1 MANNAQPLGQMII
14 EVDISSVGFE
24 SSLKDMQRALKQNQ
38 QKMKAEMANYDLLQ
52 NKIGKLEAN
61 YDGLRDSMKLNAKQI
76 DKLKQA
82 YADEVAASGESSE
95 KARELARQINKT
107 VQEQAKYQAQLNR
120 VTSQLTDAR
129 DGTEELRKSISLL
142 STESRSIVNN
152 FRSQGKE
159 LEALEAD
166 YNGLEQAVEVR
177 TRLIDKEKQKMH
189 RLKQQYGENSEEYR
203 RQVARVRDLETSNNE
218 ARNAMNRLENEM
230 DDLANTS
237 SNLKN
242 KIGDLSSNLDGIA
255 TALSATAGGIGLA
268 AGKVAMTFDDM
279 KTKIMISLG
288 ETEKAA
294 EESVKNIQKSLSKGY
309 ETENI
314 ADGFITINQV
324 LGDMLSDSEISDMNE
339 EFAALASVMDLDV
352 VEGVRAVNSVMRN
365 FGDTGQEATDAIT
378 WGMQN
383 GLNVS
388 GDFLDTLWEYAPQFS
403 KLGYSSKEMLALMSA
418 GMDEGAFSMDKL
430 ADGVKEFSL
439 RVTEIDKNGA
449 GALKELGFNAEDVST
464 AMNKGGDEA
473 KNMSFKIATALSGV
487 KDNTDRNAM
496 SVALFG
502 TQYEDVGDSVVKAL
516 GKIDT
521 ATVNTKGSADA
532 AKDAYEK
539 AFSTRL
545 RGTISDLG
553 QALQPV
559 GDVMLNFADRIMP
572 AVEEKARA
580 LSNWFESLSTEN
592 QNLVVGLGALSIA
605 AGPLTMALKFLVTP
619 FKLLWTATK
628 GFFNILKSVGNFLPS
643 MSTVMSGLGKAVDI
657 AYKPIVWLGNGLSKL
672 WNVLKFIAPFIRTG
686 LVTAFRALLGP
697 VGLVITAVSLLVAGF
712 KYAYKHSETFRN
724 FVNKLRDSLLNT
736 WNNLKAMGVRGVV
749 AAMWK
754 SVKGAFATGYT
765 FVKTKIEGAKNA
777 ISNAWTN
784 ARKLAVA
791 KVTGMWTSTKTLF
804 ASGYNAVKSRMASVK
819 NSVSN
824 AWTNTKKAATD
835 KVSSMWTST
844 KNSFSNGY
852 NAVKNRMSNVKTAMS
867 NSWTAI
873 KKLTVEKVTNM
884 IDHVKKMPQRMADA
898 IAKGAGALKNGG
910 KKLLKGLIG
919 GVEWGLNKVIKGV
932 NQVMTWVGADD
943 SKLKPV
949 DLTKYAKGTPNGGH
963 DGGLAMVNDA
973 PGSNY
978 RELVALPN
986 GQTFV
991 PKGRNVVMNLPQG
1004 AEVLPGHKT
1013 RDLAKRGV
1021 IPQYKSGIGDTLSG
1035 LWSSTKSGASKLWQ
1049 GTKDVSSA
1057 AFNKVKDWSTEV
1069 WDWVT
1074 SPEKVKD
1081 LLMNVIGNVIPGE
1094 FSSGMVP
1101 SMLNGMMKKMVDQAK
1116 DFVFN
1121 IADSMG
1127 GGADFGSW
1135 SPFTGDFNKIS
1146 NKMGVYD
1153 YLYDLGK
1160 QIVNQFKSQY
1170 PSLYISNGKRKE
1182 SKTKAGTTSDHVYGL
1197 GLDLARGG
1205 ISDNSYYQMAKS
1217 LQGHPYLKYVI
1228 GSNKW
1233 SQNGGEFKKFPYGGH
1248 MNHLHLSAKSPAEA
1262 KAAKG
1267 SFGAAGNVSGSA
1279 KAWTAQI
1286 KKAHQAIYGRAISK
1300 QGLNEV
1306 LEQIQTESGG
1316 NATVRQGI
1324 VDVNTHNGSG
1334 GAKGLLQFI
1343 QSTFD
1348 NYKLKGHGNIFSGYD
1363 QLLAMFNI
1371 KEWYSAITRAGKGK
1385 GWSPRGPRVKPYA
1398 NGGIVTKAHMG
1409 LVGEDGPE
1417 AIIPL
1422 DKAKKGRSMQLLAQ
1436 ASQYLNGNK
1445 ATTGKTDNQMISI
1458 LSKQIELLNQQVSLL
1473 SQLVAKETTFVMD
1486 NKVVAQGVNSF
1497 NRQQEKMT
1505 NRAKGLT
1512 M

>member
-1 MANNAQPLGQMII
+1 
-14 EVDISSVGFE
+14 
-24 SSLKDMQRALKQNQ
+24 MQ
-38 QKMKAEMANYDLLQ
+38 
-52 NKIGKLEAN
+52 
-61 YDGLRDSMKLNAKQI
+61 
-76 DKLKQA
+76 
-82 YADEVAASGESSE
+82 
-95 KARELARQINKT
+95 
-107 VQEQAKYQAQLNR
+107 
-120 VTSQLTDAR
+120 
-129 DGTEELRKSISLL
+129 
-142 STESRSIVNN
+142 
-152 FRSQGKE
+152 
-159 LEALEAD
+159 
-166 YNGLEQAVEVR
+166 
-177 TRLIDKEKQKMH
+177 

-218 ARNAMNRLENEM
+218 ARRAMNRLQEEM
-230 DDLANTS
+230 DETQQSSSKLRSAFSKVGDKISGMSGPLMGLSTAAAGVGTAMGALAIDISNATDNIESRLETLVNGSEAKLKKMKKNIMETYTAGLTTDLDETTNIAARTEQRGIADKDKQKAIDYATVISKNSDLEGKEIVDVLSMLQKKFGMTIEQAGDYAQRIAQTGIEDFDQAMEYIPQ
-237 SNLKN
+237 LKDGGLSIDEIIARLEGGMKSGAWN
-242 KIGDLSSNLDGIA
+242 SDKTLDLLAEGQKKVVGDGADAYKEFGLGTEYAKFQAGEIDYKAFMMEAKKKADKLPKEDKKAFWAAIFGTQGEDIDLSSINGIFNA
-255 TALSATAGGIGLA
+255 KEKSGKAEKGQADDLVNKEKEKAIVRLTAAYNKLKKELLPLGNTLMNTGAAITEGILPYVKQLIDWFNGLSDTQQKIAIGAGVLA
-268 AGKVAMTFDDM
+268 VAM
-279 KTKIMISLG
+279 
-288 ETEKAA
+288 
-294 EESVKNIQKSLSKGY
+294 
-309 ETENI
+309 
-314 ADGFITINQV
+314 
-324 LGDMLSDSEISDMNE
+324 
-339 EFAALASVMDLDV
+339 
-352 VEGVRAVNSVMRN
+352 
-365 FGDTGQEATDAIT
+365 
-378 WGMQN
+378 
-383 GLNVS
+383 
-388 GDFLDTLWEYAPQFS
+388 
-403 KLGYSSKEMLALMSA
+403 
-418 GMDEGAFSMDKL
+418 
-430 ADGVKEFSL
+430 
-439 RVTEIDKNGA
+439 
-449 GALKELGFNAEDVST
+449 
-464 AMNKGGDEA
+464 
-473 KNMSFKIATALSGV
+473 
-487 KDNTDRNAM
+487 
-496 SVALFG
+496 
-502 TQYEDVGDSVVKAL
+502 
-516 GKIDT
+516 
-521 ATVNTKGSADA
+521 
-532 AKDAYEK
+532 
-539 AFSTRL
+539 
-545 RGTISDLG
+545 
-553 QALQPV
+553 
-559 GDVMLNFADRIMP
+559 
-572 AVEEKARA
+572 
-580 LSNWFESLSTEN
+580 
-592 QNLVVGLGALSIA
+592 
-605 AGPLTMALKFLVTP
+605 GPLTIAFKVLAMPIKLAWSAIKGLFSGL
-619 FKLLWTATK
+619 KLLV
-628 GFFNILKSVGNFLPS
+628 SFLPS

-754 SVKGAFATGYT
+754 SVKGAFASGYT

-791 KVTGMWTSTKTLF
+791 KVTGMWTSTKNLF
-804 ASGYNAVKSRMASVK
+804 SSGYNAVKSRMASVK

-824 AWTNTKKAATD
+824 AWTNTKKATTD

-978 RELVALPN
+978 RELVVLPN

-1021 IPQYKSGIGDTLSG
+1021 IPQYKSGVGDTLSG

-1074 SPEKVKD
+1074 SPEKVKK
-1081 LLMNVIGNVIPGE
+1081 LLMNTIGNVIPKQYT
-1094 FSSGMVP
+1094 SGIMP
-1101 SMLNGMMKKMVDQAK
+1101 SMLNGMMGKLVDQAK

-1135 SPFTGDFNKIS
+1135 SPFNGDFNKIS
-1146 NKMGVYD
+1146 NKWNVYD
-1153 YLYDLGK
+1153 FLYDLAK
-1160 QIVNQFKSQY
+1160 QIVSANSGLSITSGQRDGATTKSG
-1170 PSLYISNGKRKE
+1170 SKSEHGSHRGIDISGWGSNG
-1182 SKTKAGTTSDHVYGL
+1182 GYL
-1197 GLDLARGG
+1197 PL
-1205 ISDNSYYQMAKS
+1205 AKS
-1217 LQGHPYLKYVI
+1217 VAGHPYLKYAI
-1228 GSNKW
+1228 GDNRWNPNNDDKFSHFKW
-1233 SQNGGEFKKFPYGGH
+1233 GGH

-1267 SFGAAGNVSGSA
+1267 SFGAASNVSGGA

-1286 KKAHQAIYGRAISK
+1286 KKAHQAIYGKAISK

-1371 KEWYSAITRAGKGK
+1371 KEWYAAITRAGKGK

-1398 NGGIVTKAHMG
+1398 NGGIITKAHMG

-1445 ATTGKTDNQMISI
+1445 ATTSTASSVEGIVAAIMVQGAETSKKLDALIALLASGTTIQIDGKEIANVVNRINQTNERM
-1458 LSKQIELLNQQVSLL
+1458 
-1473 SQLVAKETTFVMD
+1473 A
-1486 NKVVAQGVNSF
+1486 
-1497 NRQQEKMT
+1497 
-1505 NRAKGLT
+1505 NRAKGVT
-1512 M
+1512 T

>member
-24 SSLKDMQRALKQNQ
+24 NSLKDMQRALKQNQ
-38 QKMKAEMANYDLLQ
+38 QKMKAEMAVYDTLED
-52 NKIGKLEAN
+52 KIGKLEAN

-82 YADEVAASGESSE
+82 YADEVSASGESSE

-142 STESRSIVNN
+142 STENRSIVANL
-152 FRSQGKE
+152 RSQGKE

-166 YNGLEQAVEVR
+166 YNGLEQAVEER
-177 TRLIDKEKQKMH
+177 TRLIDKEKQKMQ

-218 ARNAMNRLENEM
+218 ARRAMNRLQEEM
-230 DDLANTS
+230 DETQQSSSKLRSAFSKVGDKISGMSGPLMGLSTAAAGVGTAMGALAIDISNSAADIDTRLATLVNGSEEKLKKMKKNIMNTYKSGITTDLEETTNIAARTEQR
-237 SNLKN
+237 
-242 KIGDLSSNLDGIA
+242 GIA
-255 TALSATAGGIGLA
+255 DKDKQKAIDYATVISKNSDLEGKEVVDVISMLQKKFNQDISTAGDYAQRISQTGIEDFDQAMEYFAQLQDGGMDVEEIIARLEGGMKSGGWSSDKILDLMAEGQKKVVGDGADAYKEFGLGA
-268 AGKVAMTFDDM
+268 
-279 KTKIMISLG
+279 
-288 ETEKAA
+288 
-294 EESVKNIQKSLSKGY
+294 
-309 ETENI
+309 
-314 ADGFITINQV
+314 
-324 LGDMLSDSEISDMNE
+324 
-339 EFAALASVMDLDV
+339 
-352 VEGVRAVNSVMRN
+352 
-365 FGDTGQEATDAIT
+365 
-378 WGMQN
+378 
-383 GLNVS
+383 
-388 GDFLDTLWEYAPQFS
+388 EYAKFQAGEIDYNAFMIEAS
-403 KLGYSSKEMLALMSA
+403 KKA
-418 GMDEGAFSMDKL
+418 DKL
-430 ADGVKEFSL
+430 PQK
-439 RVTEIDKNGA
+439 DKKA
-449 GALKELGFNAEDVST
+449 FWAA
-464 AMNKGGDEA
+464 
-473 KNMSFKIATALSGV
+473 I
-487 KDNTDRNAM
+487 
-496 SVALFG
+496 FG
-502 TQYEDVGDSVVKAL
+502 TQGEDIDLLSIEGIFNAKAKDGKAKKGQADELLKDEQEKAL
-516 GKIDT
+516 TQLIKAYNNLKAELMPLGTALMNTGAAIANGLLPYVEKLIDWFNGLSDTQQKI
-521 ATVNTKGSADA
+521 A
-532 AKDAYEK
+532 
-539 AFSTRL
+539 
-545 RGTISDLG
+545 
-553 QALQPV
+553 V
-559 GDVMLNFADRIMP
+559 GAGVL
-572 AVEEKARA
+572 AVAM
-580 LSNWFESLSTEN
+580 
-592 QNLVVGLGALSIA
+592 
-605 AGPLTMALKFLVTP
+605 GPLTIAFKVLAMPIKLAWSAIKGLFSGL
-619 FKLLWTATK
+619 KLLV
-628 GFFNILKSVGNFLPS
+628 SFLPS

-736 WNNLKAMGVRGVV
+736 WNKLKAMGVRGVV

-754 SVKGAFATGYT
+754 SVKGAFASGYN
-765 FVKTKIEGAKNA
+765 FVKTKIEGTKNA

-791 KVTGMWTSTKTLF
+791 KVTGMWTSTKNLF
-804 ASGYNAVKSRMASVK
+804 SSGYNAVKSRMASVK

-824 AWTNTKKAATD
+824 AWTNTKKATTD

-1021 IPQYKSGIGDTLSG
+1021 IPQYKSGVGDTLSG
-1035 LWSSTKSGASKLWQ
+1035 LWSSTKTGASKLWQ
-1049 GTKDVSSA
+1049 GTKDVGSA
-1057 AFNKVKDWSTEV
+1057 AFNKVKDWSTEI

-1228 GSNKW
+1228 GSDKW

-1267 SFGAAGNVSGSA
+1267 SFGAASNVSGGA

-1398 NGGIVTKAHMG
+1398 NGGLITSPTLG
-1409 LVGEDGPE
+1409 LVGEAGPE
-1417 AIIPL
+1417 LVLPL

-1445 ATTGKTDNQMISI
+1445 ATTSTTSVEGI
-1458 LSKQIELLNQQVSLL
+1458 
-1473 SQLVAKETTFVMD
+1473 VAAIM
-1486 NKVVAQGVNSF
+1486 AQGAETSKKLDALIALLASGTTIQIDGKEIANVVNRI
-1497 NRQQEKMT
+1497 NQT
-1505 NRAKGLT
+1505 NERMSMRAKGVT
-1512 M
+1512 T

>member
-1 MANNAQPLGQMII
+1 MASNEQPLGQMII

-24 SSLKDMQRALKQNQ
+24 NSLKDMQKALKQNQ
-38 QKMKAEMANYDLLQ
+38 QKMKAEMAVYDTLDD
-52 NKIGKLEAN
+52 KIGKLEAN

-95 KARELARQINKT
+95 KAQELARQINKT

-129 DGTEELRKSISLL
+129 DGTDELRKSISLL
-142 STESRSIVNN
+142 STENRSIVANL
-152 FRSQGKE
+152 RSQGRE

-166 YNGLEQAVEVR
+166 YVGLDRAVEER
-177 TRLIDKEKQKMH
+177 TRLIDKEKQKMQ

-230 DDLANTS
+230 EDLGNTS

-255 TALSATAGGIGLA
+255 TALSASAGGIGLA

-309 ETENI
+309 ETEPI
-314 ADGFITINQV
+314 ADGFIAINQV
-324 LGDMLSDSEISDMNE
+324 LGDLLSDSEISDMNE
-339 EFAALASVMDLDV
+339 EFAALASAMDIDV

-439 RVTEIDKNGA
+439 RVTEIDDNGA
-449 GALKELGFNAEDVST
+449 GALKELGFNADDVTT

-487 KDNTDRNAM
+487 KDDTDRNAM

-516 GKIDT
+516 GNIDT
-521 ATVNTKGSADA
+521 ATVKSKGSADA
-532 AKDAYEK
+532 AKKAYEE

-545 RGTISDLG
+545 RGTISSLG

-559 GDVMLNFADRIMP
+559 GDIMLNFADRIMP
-572 AVEEKARA
+572 AVEDKARA
-580 LSNWFESLSTEN
+580 LSGWFESLSNEN
-592 QNLVVGLGALSIA
+592 QNLVVGIGALALA
-605 AGPLTMALKFLVTP
+605 AGPLSLALKFLATP
-619 FKLLWTATK
+619 FRLLWTTSR
-628 GFFNILKSVGNFLPS
+628 GFFNVIRSLGAFLPS
-643 MSTVMSGLGKAVDI
+643 MSTVMRGLGTAVSI
-657 AYKPIVWLGNGLSKL
+657 AYKPISWLGTGLSK
-672 WNVLKFIAPFIRTG
+672 VLSVARFLAPFIRTG
-686 LVTAFRALLGP
+686 LSVAFRTLLGP
-697 VGLVITAVSLLVAGF
+697 VGLVIGGVTLLVSGF
-712 KYAYKHSETFRN
+712 KLAYKHSETFRN
-724 FVNKLRDSLLNT
+724 FINKLKNTLLTT
-736 WNNLKAMGVRGVV
+736 WNTLKAMGVRGVV
-749 AAMWK
+749 SAMWK
-754 SVKGAFATGYT
+754 HIKGAFSTGYT
-765 FVKTKIEGAKNA
+765 FVKTKINGAKNA
-777 ISNAWTN
+777 VVNAWT
-784 ARKLAVA
+784 
-791 KVTGMWTSTKTLF
+791 S
-804 ASGYNAVKSRMASVK
+804 
-819 NSVSN
+819 
-824 AWTNTKKAATD
+824 TKKAATE

-844 KNSFSNGY
+844 KNFFTTGY
-852 NAVKNRMSNVKTAMS
+852 TAVKTKMSNVKTAMS
-867 NSWTAI
+867 NSWTTI
-873 KKLTVEKVTNM
+873 KKLTVDKVDNM

-898 IAKGAGALKNGG
+898 IARGAGALKKGG
-910 KKLLKGLIG
+910 KRLLNGLIG
-919 GVEWGLNKVIKGV
+919 GVEWGLNKVVGGV
-932 NQVMTWVGADD
+932 NKVMGWVGADD
-943 SKLKPV
+943 AKLKEV
-949 DLTKYAKGTPNGGH
+949 KLEKYAKGTPNSGH
-963 DGGLAMVNDA
+963 SGGLAMVNDA

-978 RELVALPN
+978 RELVALPT

-991 PKGRNVVMNLPQG
+991 PEGRNVVMNLPQG

-1013 RDLAKRGV
+1013 RDL
-1021 IPQYKSGIGDTLSG
+1021 IPKYKNGIGDTLSNA
-1035 LWSSTKSGASKLWQ
+1035 WSSTKSGASKLWQ
-1049 GTKDVSSA
+1049 GTKDLGST
-1057 AFNKVKDWSTEV
+1057 AFNKVKDWSTEI

-1074 SPEKVKD
+1074 SPKKVKE
-1081 LLMNVIGNVIPGE
+1081 LLMNVIGNVIPSQ

-1101 SMLNGMMKKMVDQAK
+1101 SMLNSMMKMMVDKAK

-1170 PSLYISNGKRKE
+1170 PSLYISNGKRNE
-1182 SKTKAGTTSDHVYGL
+1182 STTKADTKSDHVYGL

-1228 GSNKW
+1228 GSDKW

-1267 SFGAAGNVSGSA
+1267 SFGAAGNVSGGA
-1279 KAWTAQI
+1279 KAWIPQI

-1316 NATVRQGI
+1316 NATIRQGI

-1348 NYKLKGHGNIFSGYD
+1348 NYKIKGHGNIFSGYD
-1363 QLLAMFNI
+1363 QLLALFNVSD
-1371 KEWYSAITRAGKGK
+1371 WYQAITRAGKGK
-1385 GWSPRGPRVKPYA
+1385 GWSPRSGRVKAYA

-1445 ATTGKTDNQMISI
+1445 STTSTASSVEGI
-1458 LSKQIELLNQQVSLL
+1458 
-1473 SQLVAKETTFVMD
+1473 VAAIM
-1486 NKVVAQGVNSF
+1486 AQGTETSKKLDALIALLASGTTIQIDGKEIANVVNRI
-1497 NRQQEKMT
+1497 NQT
-1505 NRAKGLT
+1505 NERMSMRAKGVT
-1512 M
+1512 T

>member
-1 MANNAQPLGQMII
+1 MANNTQPLGQMII

-38 QKMKAEMANYDLLQ
+38 QKMKAEMAVYDTLED
-52 NKIGKLEAN
+52 KIGKLEVN

-142 STESRSIVNN
+142 STENRSIVANL
-152 FRSQGKE
+152 RSQGKE

-166 YNGLEQAVEVR
+166 YNGLEQAVEER
-177 TRLIDKEKQKMH
+177 TRLIDKEKQKMQ

-218 ARNAMNRLENEM
+218 ARRAMNRLQEEIDETQQSSSKLRSAFSKVGDKISGMSGPLMGLSTAVAGVGTAMGTLAIDISNATDNIESRLETLVNGSEEKLKKM
-230 DDLANTS
+230 KKNIMETYTAGLTTDLDETTNIAARTEQR
-237 SNLKN
+237 
-242 KIGDLSSNLDGIA
+242 GIA
-255 TALSATAGGIGLA
+255 DKDKQKAIDYATVISKNSDLEGKEIVDVLSMLQKKFGMTIEQAGDYAQRIAQTGIEDFDQAMEYIPQLKDGGLSIDEIIA
-268 AGKVAMTFDDM
+268 RLEGGMKSGAWNSDKTLDLLAEGQKKVVGDGADAYKEFG
-279 KTKIMISLG
+279 LG
-288 ETEKAA
+288 A
-294 EESVKNIQKSLSKGY
+294 
-309 ETENI
+309 
-314 ADGFITINQV
+314 
-324 LGDMLSDSEISDMNE
+324 
-339 EFAALASVMDLDV
+339 
-352 VEGVRAVNSVMRN
+352 
-365 FGDTGQEATDAIT
+365 
-378 WGMQN
+378 
-383 GLNVS
+383 
-388 GDFLDTLWEYAPQFS
+388 EYAKFQ
-403 KLGYSSKEMLALMSA
+403 A
-418 GMDEGAFSMDKL
+418 GEIDYKAFMMEAKKKADKL
-430 ADGVKEFSL
+430 PKE
-439 RVTEIDKNGA
+439 DKKA
-449 GALKELGFNAEDVST
+449 FWAA
-464 AMNKGGDEA
+464 
-473 KNMSFKIATALSGV
+473 I
-487 KDNTDRNAM
+487 
-496 SVALFG
+496 FG
-502 TQYEDVGDSVVKAL
+502 TQGEDIDLGSINGIFNAKEKSGKAEKGQADDL
-516 GKIDT
+516 
-521 ATVNTKGSADA
+521 VNKE
-532 AKDAYEK
+532 KEK
-539 AFSTRL
+539 AIVRL
-545 RGTISDLG
+545 TAAYNKLKKELLPLGNTLMNTGAAIAEGLLPYVEKLITWFNGLSDTQQKIAIGAGVL
-553 QALQPV
+553 
-559 GDVMLNFADRIMP
+559 
-572 AVEEKARA
+572 AVAM
-580 LSNWFESLSTEN
+580 
-592 QNLVVGLGALSIA
+592 
-605 AGPLTMALKFLVTP
+605 GPLTIAFKVLAMPIKLAWSAIKGLFSGL
-619 FKLLWTATK
+619 KLLV
-628 GFFNILKSVGNFLPS
+628 SFLPS

-791 KVTGMWTSTKTLF
+791 KVTGMWTSTKNLF
-804 ASGYNAVKSRMASVK
+804 SSGYNAVKSRMASVK

-824 AWTNTKKAATD
+824 AWTNTKKATTD

-1021 IPQYKSGIGDTLSG
+1021 IPQYKSGVGDTLSG

-1074 SPEKVKD
+1074 SPEKVKK
-1081 LLMNVIGNVIPGE
+1081 LLMNTIGNVIPKQYT
-1094 FSSGMVP
+1094 SGIMP
-1101 SMLNGMMKKMVDQAK
+1101 SMLNGMMGKLVDQAK

-1135 SPFTGDFNKIS
+1135 SPFNGDFNKIS
-1146 NKMGVYD
+1146 NKWNVYD
-1153 YLYDLGK
+1153 FLYDLAK
-1160 QIVNQFKSQY
+1160 QIVSANSGLSITSGQRDGATTKSG
-1170 PSLYISNGKRKE
+1170 SKSEHGSHRGIDISGWGSNG
-1182 SKTKAGTTSDHVYGL
+1182 GYL
-1197 GLDLARGG
+1197 PL
-1205 ISDNSYYQMAKS
+1205 AKS
-1217 LQGHPYLKYVI
+1217 VAGHPYLKYAI
-1228 GSNKW
+1228 GDNRWNPNNDDKFSHFKW
-1233 SQNGGEFKKFPYGGH
+1233 GGH

-1267 SFGAAGNVSGSA
+1267 SFGAASNVSGGA

-1316 NATVRQGI
+1316 NATIRQGI

-1371 KEWYSAITRAGKGK
+1371 KEWYAAITRAGKGK

-1398 NGGIVTKAHMG
+1398 NGGIITKAHMG

-1445 ATTGKTDNQMISI
+1445 ATTSTTSVEGI
-1458 LSKQIELLNQQVSLL
+1458 
-1473 SQLVAKETTFVMD
+1473 VAAIM
-1486 NKVVAQGVNSF
+1486 AQGAETSKKLDALIALLASGTTIQIDGKEIANVVNRI
-1497 NRQQEKMT
+1497 NQTNERMA
-1505 NRAKGLT
+1505 NRAKGVT
-1512 M
+1512 T

>member
-1 MANNAQPLGQMII
+1 MASNQQPLGQMII

-38 QKMKAEMANYDLLQ
+38 QKMKAEMAVYDTLED
-52 NKIGKLEAN
+52 KIGKLEAN

-95 KARELARQINKT
+95 KAQELARQINKT
-107 VQEQAKYQAQLNR
+107 VQEQAKYQKQLDR
-120 VTSQLTDAR
+120 VTSQLTDAK
-129 DGTEELRKSISLL
+129 DGTDELRQSISLL
-142 STESRSIVNN
+142 STENRSIVAN
-152 FRSQGKE
+152 FRAQGKE

-166 YNGLEQAVEVR
+166 YHGLEQAVAER
-177 TRLIDKEKQKMH
+177 NKLIDKEKAKLQ
-189 RLKQQYGENSEEYR
+189 RLKEQYGENSNEYR
-203 RQVARVRDLETSNNE
+203 QQVVRIRELETSNLDARRAMDRLGGEMDELSSSSQKVKKNV
-218 ARNAMNRLENEM
+218 ADAADKIKSLGTLSTTTLTPAISGFGIAAGKTATDLDDAFTKMRNAMGLTENQTEI
-230 DDLANTS
+230 LKKKAR
-237 SNLKN
+237 NLYKEGYGESMEEITAAITEVRTNMN
-242 KIGDLSSNLDGIA
+242 KLNSEDLSYITKSSMNL
-255 TALSATAGGIGLA
+255 
-268 AGKVAMTFDDM
+268 GKTFD
-279 KTKIMISLG
+279 
-288 ETEKAA
+288 A
-294 EESVKNIQKSLSKGY
+294 EINEVTRG
-309 ETENI
+309 
-314 ADGFITINQV
+314 ADGVMQSFNLTAKDTFD
-324 LGDMLSDSEISDMNE
+324 L
-339 EFAALASVMDLDV
+339 LAKGAQ
-352 VEGVRAVNSVMRN
+352 EGGN
-365 FGDTGQEATDAIT
+365 
-378 WGMQN
+378 
-383 GLNVS
+383 
-388 GDFLDTLWEYAPQFS
+388 
-403 KLGYSSKEMLALMSA
+403 KSKEMFDNLAEYA
-418 GMDEGAFSMDKL
+418 VNFEGAGFSANEMMSILANGIKAGAYNYDRLNDTMLEFKL
-430 ADGVKEFSL
+430 RTEDGGKAYKEAMKSLGDDSPIAKAYKEFEEGKITVAEYYKVVQENL
-439 RVTEIDKNGA
+439 GKVK
-449 GALKELGFNAEDVST
+449 KEMTTQEYENFGKV
-464 AMNKGGDEA
+464 
-473 KNMSFKIATALSGV
+473 
-487 KDNTDRNAM
+487 
-496 SVALFG
+496 LFG
-502 TQYEDVGDSVVKAL
+502 TKWEDQGSRVVESMKSVNKELNNVDGTMNTINDNVEKSFSQKLRIFINSLKDSLEPL
-516 GKIDT
+516 GKSLLNI
-521 ATVNTKGSADA
+521 ATVYIPPLVTKLTQLAH
-532 AKDAYEK
+532 
-539 AFSTRL
+539 
-545 RGTISDLG
+545 
-553 QALQPV
+553 
-559 GDVMLNFADRIMP
+559 
-572 AVEEKARA
+572 
-580 LSNWFESLSTEN
+580 WFE
-592 QNLVVGLGALSIA
+592 GLNTTQQKWILGIGATA
-605 AGPLTMALKFLVTP
+605 AVLGPATFLIGTFVSAIVKT
-619 FKLLWTATK
+619 FSAIKTLWMYIKLAGTA
-628 GFFNILKSVGNFLPS
+628 V
-643 MSTVMSGLGKAVDI
+643 
-657 AYKPIVWLGNGLSKL
+657 KL
-672 WNVLKFIAPFIRTG
+672 FM
-686 LVTAFRALLGP
+686 GP
-697 VGLVITAVSLLVAGF
+697 VGWVITGLTLLSSALV
-712 KYAYKHSETFRN
+712 YAYKHSETFRN

-765 FVKTKIEGAKNA
+765 FVKTKIEGTKNA

-791 KVTGMWTSTKTLF
+791 KVTGMWTSTKNLF
-804 ASGYNAVKSRMASVK
+804 SSGYNAVKSRMVSVK
-819 NSVSN
+819 NTVSN
-824 AWTNTKKAATD
+824 AWTNTKKATTD

-973 PGSNY
+973 PGTNY

-1021 IPQYKSGIGDTLSG
+1021 IPQYKSGVGDTLSG

-1057 AFNKVKDWSTEV
+1057 AFNKVKDWSTEI

-1101 SMLNGMMKKMVDQAK
+1101 SMLNGMMKKMVDKAK

-1228 GSNKW
+1228 GSDKW

-1279 KAWTAQI
+1279 KAWIPQI

-1348 NYKLKGHGNIFSGYD
+1348 NYKIKGHGNIWSGYD
-1363 QLLAMFNI
+1363 QLLALFNVSD
-1371 KEWYSAITRAGKGK
+1371 WYQAITRAGKGK
-1385 GWSPRGPRVKPYA
+1385 GWSPRSGRVKPYA

-1445 ATTGKTDNQMISI
+1445 ATTSTASSVEGI
-1458 LSKQIELLNQQVSLL
+1458 
-1473 SQLVAKETTFVMD
+1473 VAAIM
-1486 NKVVAQGVNSF
+1486 AQGAETSKKLDALIALLASGTTIQIDGKEIANVVNRI
-1497 NRQQEKMT
+1497 NQT
-1505 NRAKGLT
+1505 NERMSMRAKGVT
-1512 M
+1512 T

>member
-38 QKMKAEMANYDLLQ
+38 QKMKAEMAVYDTLED
-52 NKIGKLEAN
+52 KIGKLEAN

-142 STESRSIVNN
+142 STENRSIVANL
-152 FRSQGKE
+152 RSQGKE

-166 YNGLEQAVEVR
+166 YNGLEQAVEER
-177 TRLIDKEKQKMH
+177 TRLIDKEKQKMQ

-218 ARNAMNRLENEM
+218 ARRAMNRLQEEM
-230 DDLANTS
+230 DETQQSSSKLRSAFSKVGDKISGMSGPLMGLSTAVAGVGTAMGALAIDISNSAADIDTRLATLVNGSEEKLKKMKKNIMNTYKSGITTDLEETTNIAARTEQR
-237 SNLKN
+237 
-242 KIGDLSSNLDGIA
+242 GIA
-255 TALSATAGGIGLA
+255 DKDKQKAIDYATVISKNSDLEGKEVIDVISMLQKKFNQDISTAGDYAQRISQTGIEDFDQ
-268 AGKVAMTFDDM
+268 AMEYFAQLQDGGMGVEEIIARLEGGM
-279 KTKIMISLG
+279 KTGGWSSDKILDLMAEGQKKVVGDGADAYKEFGLG
-288 ETEKAA
+288 T
-294 EESVKNIQKSLSKGY
+294 
-309 ETENI
+309 
-314 ADGFITINQV
+314 
-324 LGDMLSDSEISDMNE
+324 
-339 EFAALASVMDLDV
+339 
-352 VEGVRAVNSVMRN
+352 
-365 FGDTGQEATDAIT
+365 
-378 WGMQN
+378 
-383 GLNVS
+383 
-388 GDFLDTLWEYAPQFS
+388 EYAKFQAGEIDYNAFMIEAS
-403 KLGYSSKEMLALMSA
+403 KKA
-418 GMDEGAFSMDKL
+418 DKL
-430 ADGVKEFSL
+430 PQK
-439 RVTEIDKNGA
+439 DKKA
-449 GALKELGFNAEDVST
+449 FWAA
-464 AMNKGGDEA
+464 
-473 KNMSFKIATALSGV
+473 I
-487 KDNTDRNAM
+487 
-496 SVALFG
+496 FG
-502 TQYEDVGDSVVKAL
+502 TQGEDIDLLSIEGIFNAKAKDGKAKKGQADELLKDEQEKAL
-516 GKIDT
+516 TQLIKAYNNLKAKLMPLGTTLMNTGAAIATGLLPYVKQLIDWFNGLSDTQQKI
-521 ATVNTKGSADA
+521 AIGAGV
-532 AKDAYEK
+532 
-539 AFSTRL
+539 L
-545 RGTISDLG
+545 
-553 QALQPV
+553 
-559 GDVMLNFADRIMP
+559 
-572 AVEEKARA
+572 AVAM
-580 LSNWFESLSTEN
+580 
-592 QNLVVGLGALSIA
+592 
-605 AGPLTMALKFLVTP
+605 GPLTIAFKVLAMPIKLAWSAIKGLFSGL
-619 FKLLWTATK
+619 KLLV
-628 GFFNILKSVGNFLPS
+628 SFLPS

-686 LVTAFRALLGP
+686 LITAFRALLGP

-736 WNNLKAMGVRGVV
+736 WNKMKAMGVRGVV

-754 SVKGAFATGYT
+754 SVKGAFASGYT
-765 FVKTKIEGAKNA
+765 FVKAKIEGAKNA

-791 KVTGMWTSTKTLF
+791 KVTGMWTSTKNLF
-804 ASGYNAVKSRMASVK
+804 SSGYNAVKSRMASVK

-824 AWTNTKKAATD
+824 AWTNTKKTATD

-898 IAKGAGALKNGG
+898 IAKGAGTLKNGG

-1021 IPQYKSGIGDTLSG
+1021 IPQYKSGVGDTLSG

-1049 GTKDVSSA
+1049 GTKDVGSA
-1057 AFNKVKDWSTEV
+1057 AFNKVKDWSTEI

-1074 SPEKVKD
+1074 SPEKVKK
-1081 LLMNVIGNVIPGE
+1081 LLMNTIGNVIPKQYT
-1094 FSSGMVP
+1094 SGIMP
-1101 SMLNGMMKKMVDQAK
+1101 SMLNGMMGKLVDQAK

-1135 SPFTGDFNKIS
+1135 SPFNGDFNKIS
-1146 NKMGVYD
+1146 NKWNVYD
-1153 YLYDLGK
+1153 FLYDLAK
-1160 QIVNQFKSQY
+1160 QIVSANSGLSITSGQRDGATTKSG
-1170 PSLYISNGKRKE
+1170 SKSEHSSHRGIDISGWGSNG
-1182 SKTKAGTTSDHVYGL
+1182 GYL
-1197 GLDLARGG
+1197 PL
-1205 ISDNSYYQMAKS
+1205 AKS
-1217 LQGHPYLKYVI
+1217 VAGHPYLKYAI
-1228 GSNKW
+1228 GDNRWNPNNDDKFSHFKW
-1233 SQNGGEFKKFPYGGH
+1233 GGH

-1267 SFGAAGNVSGSA
+1267 SFGAASNVSGGA

-1316 NATVRQGI
+1316 NATIRQGI

-1371 KEWYSAITRAGKGK
+1371 KEWYAAITRAGKGK

-1398 NGGIVTKAHMG
+1398 NGGLITSPTLG
-1409 LVGEDGPE
+1409 LVGEAGPE
-1417 AIIPL
+1417 LVLPL

-1445 ATTGKTDNQMISI
+1445 ATTSTASSVEGI
-1458 LSKQIELLNQQVSLL
+1458 
-1473 SQLVAKETTFVMD
+1473 VAAIM
-1486 NKVVAQGVNSF
+1486 AQGAETSKKLDALIALLASGTTIQIDGKEIANVVNRI
-1497 NRQQEKMT
+1497 NQTNERMA
-1505 NRAKGLT
+1505 NRAKGVT
-1512 M
+1512 T

>member
-38 QKMKAEMANYDLLQ
+38 QKMKAEMAVYDTLDD
-52 NKIGKLEAN
+52 KIGKLEAN
-61 YDGLRDSMKLNAKQI
+61 YAGLRDSMKLNAKQI

-142 STESRSIVNN
+142 STENRSIVANL
-152 FRSQGKE
+152 RSQGKE

-166 YNGLEQAVEVR
+166 YNGLEQAVEER
-177 TRLIDKEKQKMH
+177 TRLIDKEKQKMQ

-218 ARNAMNRLENEM
+218 ARRAMNRLQEEM
-230 DDLANTS
+230 DETQQSSSKLRSAFSKVGDKISVMSGPLMGLSTAAAGVGTAMGALAIDISNSAADIDTRLATLVNGSEEKLKKMKKNIMNTYKSGITTDLEETTNIAARTEQR
-237 SNLKN
+237 
-242 KIGDLSSNLDGIA
+242 GIA
-255 TALSATAGGIGLA
+255 DKDKQKAIDYATVISKNSDLEGKEVIDVISMLQKKFNQDISTAGDYAQRISQTGIEDFDQAMEYFAQLQDGGMGVEEIIARLEGGMKSGGWSSDKILDLMAEGQKKVVGDGADAYKEFGLGA
-268 AGKVAMTFDDM
+268 
-279 KTKIMISLG
+279 
-288 ETEKAA
+288 
-294 EESVKNIQKSLSKGY
+294 
-309 ETENI
+309 
-314 ADGFITINQV
+314 
-324 LGDMLSDSEISDMNE
+324 
-339 EFAALASVMDLDV
+339 
-352 VEGVRAVNSVMRN
+352 
-365 FGDTGQEATDAIT
+365 
-378 WGMQN
+378 
-383 GLNVS
+383 
-388 GDFLDTLWEYAPQFS
+388 EYAKFQAGEIDYNAFMIEAS
-403 KLGYSSKEMLALMSA
+403 KKA
-418 GMDEGAFSMDKL
+418 DKL
-430 ADGVKEFSL
+430 PQK
-439 RVTEIDKNGA
+439 DKKA
-449 GALKELGFNAEDVST
+449 FWAA
-464 AMNKGGDEA
+464 
-473 KNMSFKIATALSGV
+473 I
-487 KDNTDRNAM
+487 
-496 SVALFG
+496 FG
-502 TQYEDVGDSVVKAL
+502 TQGEDIDLLSIEGIFNAKAKDGKAKKGQADELLKDEQEKAL
-516 GKIDT
+516 TQLIKAYNNLKAELMPLGTTLMNTGAAIATGLLPYVKQLIDWFNGLSDTQQKI
-521 ATVNTKGSADA
+521 AIGAGV
-532 AKDAYEK
+532 
-539 AFSTRL
+539 L
-545 RGTISDLG
+545 
-553 QALQPV
+553 
-559 GDVMLNFADRIMP
+559 
-572 AVEEKARA
+572 AVAM
-580 LSNWFESLSTEN
+580 
-592 QNLVVGLGALSIA
+592 
-605 AGPLTMALKFLVTP
+605 GPLTMAFKVLAMPIKLAWSAIKGLFSGL
-619 FKLLWTATK
+619 KLLV
-628 GFFNILKSVGNFLPS
+628 SFLPS

-749 AAMWK
+749 SAMWK

-919 GVEWGLNKVIKGV
+919 GVQWGLNKVIKGV

-1021 IPQYKSGIGDTLSG
+1021 IPQYKSGVGDTLSG

-1057 AFNKVKDWSTEV
+1057 AFNKVKDWSTEI

-1101 SMLNGMMKKMVDQAK
+1101 SMLNGMMKKMVDKAK

-1228 GSNKW
+1228 GSDKW

-1267 SFGAAGNVSGSA
+1267 SFGAAGNVSGGA
-1279 KAWTAQI
+1279 KAWIPQI

-1348 NYKLKGHGNIFSGYD
+1348 NYKLKGHSNIFSGYD

-1371 KEWYSAITRAGKGK
+1371 KEWYAAITRAGKGK

-1398 NGGIVTKAHMG
+1398 NGGIITKAHMG

-1445 ATTGKTDNQMISI
+1445 ATTSTASSVEGI
-1458 LSKQIELLNQQVSLL
+1458 
-1473 SQLVAKETTFVMD
+1473 VAAIM
-1486 NKVVAQGVNSF
+1486 AQGAETSKKLDALIALLASGTTIQIDGKEIANVVNRI
-1497 NRQQEKMT
+1497 NQTNERMA
-1505 NRAKGLT
+1505 NRAKGVT
-1512 M
+1512 T

>member
-38 QKMKAEMANYDLLQ
+38 QKMKAEMAVYDTLED
-52 NKIGKLEAN
+52 KIGKLEAN

-142 STESRSIVNN
+142 STENRSIVANL
-152 FRSQGKE
+152 RSQGKE

-166 YNGLEQAVEVR
+166 YNGLEQAVEER
-177 TRLIDKEKQKMH
+177 TRLIDKEKQKMQ

-218 ARNAMNRLENEM
+218 ARSAMNRLQEEM
-230 DDLANTS
+230 DETQQSSSKLRSAFSKVGDKISGMSGPLMGLSTAVAGVGTAMGALAIDISNATDNIESRLETLVNGSEEKLKKMKKNIMETYTAGLTTDLDETTNIAARTEQR
-237 SNLKN
+237 
-242 KIGDLSSNLDGIA
+242 GIA
-255 TALSATAGGIGLA
+255 DKDKQKAIDYATVISKNSDLEGKEIVDVLSMLQKKFGMTIEQAGDYAQRIAQTGIEDFDQAMEYIPQLKDGGLSIDEIIA
-268 AGKVAMTFDDM
+268 RLEGGMKSGAWNSDKTLDLLAEGQKKVVGDGADAYKEFG
-279 KTKIMISLG
+279 LG
-288 ETEKAA
+288 T
-294 EESVKNIQKSLSKGY
+294 
-309 ETENI
+309 
-314 ADGFITINQV
+314 
-324 LGDMLSDSEISDMNE
+324 
-339 EFAALASVMDLDV
+339 
-352 VEGVRAVNSVMRN
+352 
-365 FGDTGQEATDAIT
+365 
-378 WGMQN
+378 
-383 GLNVS
+383 
-388 GDFLDTLWEYAPQFS
+388 EYAKFQ
-403 KLGYSSKEMLALMSA
+403 A
-418 GMDEGAFSMDKL
+418 GEIDYKAFMMEAKKKADKL
-430 ADGVKEFSL
+430 PKK
-439 RVTEIDKNGA
+439 DKKA
-449 GALKELGFNAEDVST
+449 FWAA
-464 AMNKGGDEA
+464 
-473 KNMSFKIATALSGV
+473 I
-487 KDNTDRNAM
+487 
-496 SVALFG
+496 FG
-502 TQYEDVGDSVVKAL
+502 TQGEDIDLNSINGIFNAKEKSGKAEKGQADDLVNKEKEKAIVRLTAAYNKLKKAL
-516 GKIDT
+516 LPLGNTLMNTGAAIAEGLLPYVEKLITWFNGLSDTQQKI
-521 ATVNTKGSADA
+521 AIGAGV
-532 AKDAYEK
+532 
-539 AFSTRL
+539 L
-545 RGTISDLG
+545 
-553 QALQPV
+553 
-559 GDVMLNFADRIMP
+559 
-572 AVEEKARA
+572 AVAM
-580 LSNWFESLSTEN
+580 
-592 QNLVVGLGALSIA
+592 
-605 AGPLTMALKFLVTP
+605 GPLTIAFKVLAMPIKLAWSAIKGLFSGL
-619 FKLLWTATK
+619 KLLV
-628 GFFNILKSVGNFLPS
+628 SFLPS

-791 KVTGMWTSTKTLF
+791 KVTSMWTSTKNLF
-804 ASGYNAVKSRMASVK
+804 SSGYNAVKSRMASIK

-824 AWTNTKKAATD
+824 AWINTKKAATD

-919 GVEWGLNKVIKGV
+919 GVQWGLNKVIKGV

-1228 GSNKW
+1228 GSDKW

-1279 KAWTAQI
+1279 KAWIPQI

-1348 NYKLKGHGNIFSGYD
+1348 NYKIKGHGNIWSGYD
-1363 QLLAMFNI
+1363 QLLALFNVSD
-1371 KEWYSAITRAGKGK
+1371 WYQAITRAGKGK
-1385 GWSPRGPRVKPYA
+1385 GWSPRSGRVKPYA

-1445 ATTGKTDNQMISI
+1445 ATTSTASSVEGI
-1458 LSKQIELLNQQVSLL
+1458 
-1473 SQLVAKETTFVMD
+1473 VAAIM
-1486 NKVVAQGVNSF
+1486 AQGAETSKKLDALIALLASGTTIQIDGKEIANVVNRI
-1497 NRQQEKMT
+1497 NQT
-1505 NRAKGLT
+1505 NERMSMRAKGVT
-1512 M
+1512 T